1 MKKNT
6 NINID
11 FELWLSVLPEL
22 KKRKVSFSEMV
33 EEAMKDFLTKANK
46 QNERIGYGKGC
57 GTPDG
62 KEAGGGENNEGSESN
77 QESETGGESS

>member
-22 KKRKVSFSEMV
+22 KKRKISFSEMI
-33 EEAMKDFLTKANK
+33 EEAMKELF
-46 QNERIGYGKGC
+46 
-57 GTPDG
+57 
-62 KEAGGGENNEGSESN
+62 N
-77 QESETGGESS
+77 QG

>member
-22 KKRKVSFSEMV
+22 KKRKISFSEMI
-33 EEAMKDFLTKANK
+33 EEAMKDFLTKAKK
-46 QNERIGYGKGC
+46 QNERMGYDEGY
-57 GTPDG
+57 TAPDG
-62 KEAGGGENNEGSESN
+62 KKAGGGENNEGSESN